1 MPMNR
6 DGQNRMDG
14 FLHAAADMDSAR
26 PDVQFYREHYRSV
39 FGGSG
44 TSSAPSGDM
53 VPGIVVLGL
62 IFGLIYAFG
71 FVAENWQIVLVAG
84 GALLAL
90 IAGWA
95 AASFYLANFHRT
107 ALTLLVLLWI
117 SSAIWFGAF
126 ALFVVST
133 GQYETFQDFLAARR
147 PPLGTLLAVP
157 VIYAPVVLVFSLT
170 RLARR
175 KRSLSKSLLLAN
187 VLLIAAPALI
197 AAVAGV
203 LQLVRQS

>member
-1 MPMNR
+1 MPMNK

-39 FGGSG
+39 FGGPG
-44 TSSAPSGDM
+44 ASSAPSGDM
-53 VPGIVVLGL
+53 VPGIVLALVV
-62 IFGLIYAFG
+62 FGLIYAIG
-71 FVAENWQIVLVAG
+71 FAVDNWQFVLAAG
-84 GALLAL
+84 GALLA
-90 IAGWA
+90 IVAGWA
-95 AASFYLANFHRT
+95 TASFYLPNFHRT
-107 ALTLLVLLWI
+107 ALTLLVLLWL

-126 ALFVVST
+126 AVFMVST

-147 PPLGTLLAVP
+147 PPPGALLAVP

-170 RLARR
+170 RWARR
-175 KRSLSKSLLLAN
+175 KRTLSKSFLLAN
-187 VLLIAAPALI
+187 VLLVAAPALL